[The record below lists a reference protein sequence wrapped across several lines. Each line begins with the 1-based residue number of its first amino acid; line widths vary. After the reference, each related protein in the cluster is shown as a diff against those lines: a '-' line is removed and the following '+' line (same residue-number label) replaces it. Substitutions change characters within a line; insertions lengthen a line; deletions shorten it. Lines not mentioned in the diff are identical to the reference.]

1 MCIRDSTVDEMTEV
15 LLDTVCYTR
24 TVGPERLLVELLK
37 LDHPHVI
44 RLFTALLGTCG
55 EWKTPN
61 ISARM
66 LS

>member
-1 MCIRDSTVDEMTEV
+1 MTEV